1 MEAVFLGNPPDTEPQ
16 SEKAIKQPINFI
28 FFSLSII
35 TFLWHFKIP

>member
-28 FFSLSII
+28 FFFSFYNYI
-35 TFLWHFKIP
+35 FMAF